1 LARDPFPAM
10 ALKVFPL
17 KQANLHSL
25 LPEVGVPTYSR
36 KEVGQSICHVGVG
49 GFHRAHQAL
58 YADDLLQKGK
68 NLEWGLCGIGLL
80 PHDIRIRDVLR
91 DQDYLYTVVER
102 ELGHDQA
109 RIIGSI
115 VNFLYA
121 PENRETVL
129 EKLASPDTKIV
140 SMTITEG
147 GYYLNQATGEFDDQ
161 HPDIKH
167 DLEHPEQPN
176 CSFGYLIEAL
186 NRRRQ
191 RDQPPF
197 TIMSCDNVQSNGH
210 VAQKMLLAFA
220 ELRDPAIRNWLER
233 NGAFPNSMVDR
244 ITPAT
249 TDAHREFVR
258 EKFGIDD
265 AWPVVPE
272 AFRQWVIEDHFL
284 HGRPAWE
291 DAGAE
296 MTSDV
301 LPYEKMKM
309 RLLNASHQT
318 MCYIGM
324 LVGHEYADEAMGDA
338 EIVRFVQRMM
348 DEEVT
353 PILDPVPGID
363 LEDYKRTLIRRF
375 SNPAIKDTLLRLAT
389 EGSARIPKFVLPSI
403 VESLSSGT
411 PNRLLIFTV
420 ATWFRYLTG
429 TDDRG
434 RELPIIDPLKDRLQE
449 RARRGKEDPGPLL
462 EISELF
468 PAALTQSSVFV
479 NALSEAMRYLYG
491 EGARA
496 ALTRYV
502 GA

>member
-1 LARDPFPAM
+1 MHFDQGGATGLVLTLWLTDIRHNPLPAM
-10 ALKVFPL
+10 PLNVFPL
-17 KQANLHSL
+17 KAANLKSFP
-25 LPEVGVPTYSR
+25 PEVGKPTYNR

-49 GFHRAHQAL
+49 GFHRAHQAV
-58 YADDLLQKGK
+58 YADDLLQQGG
-68 NLEWGLCGIGLL
+68 NREWGICGIGLL

-91 DQDYLYTVVER
+91 DQDYLYAVVER
-102 ELGHDQA
+102 
-109 RIIGSI
+109 
-115 VNFLYA
+115 
-121 PENRETVL
+121 
-129 EKLASPDTKIV
+129 
-140 SMTITEG
+140 
-147 GYYLNQATGEFDDQ
+147 EFDDQ

-167 DLEHPEQPN
+167 DLEQPEQPD
-176 CSFGYLIEAL
+176 CSFGYIIEAL

-191 RDQPPF
+191 RGQPPF
-197 TIMSCDNVQSNGH
+197 TVMSCDNVQGNGD
-210 VAQKMLLAFA
+210 VAKRMLLAFA
-220 ELRDPAIRNWLER
+220 ELRDPAIRNWLEK

-249 TDAHREFVR
+249 TDAHRAFVR
-258 EKFGIDD
+258 ENFGIDD

-291 DAGAE
+291 QAGAE

-318 MCYIGM
+318 MCYIGL
-324 LVGHEYADEAMGDA
+324 LVGYEYADEAMADA
-338 EIVRFVQRMM
+338 EIVRLVQRMM

-389 EGSARIPKFVLPSI
+389 EGSARIPKFILPSI
-403 VESLSSGT
+403 VESLSAGT

-449 RARRGKEDPGPLL
+449 RARKGKENPGPLL

-468 PAALTQSSVFV
+468 PAALTESSVFV
-479 NALSEAMRYLYG
+479 NELKEALRYLYG
-491 EGARA
+491 EGAKA
-496 ALTRYV
+496 ALKRYV
-502 GA
+502 EA

>member
-1 LARDPFPAM
+1 M
-10 ALKVFPL
+10 ALNVFPL

-25 LPEVGVPTYSR
+25 PPEVGVPTYNR

-49 GFHRAHQAL
+49 GFHRAHQAV
-58 YADDLLQKGK
+58 YADDLLQIGK

-80 PHDIRIRDVLR
+80 PHDVRIRDVLR

-102 ELGHDQA
+102 ELGQDEA

-129 EKLASPDTKIV
+129 EKLASPATKIV
-140 SMTITEG
+140 SLTITEG

-167 DLEHPEQPN
+167 DLEHPEEPN

-186 NRRRQ
+186 NRRQQ
-191 RDQPPF
+191 RGQPPF

-258 EKFGIDD
+258 EKYGIDD

-272 AFRQWVIEDHFL
+272 GFRQWVIEDHFL
-284 HGRPAWE
+284 DGRPAWE
-291 DAGAE
+291 EAGAE

-324 LVGHEYADEAMGDA
+324 LVGYEYADEAMGDA

-403 VESLSSGT
+403 VDSLRSGT

-434 RELPIIDPLKDRLQE
+434 REMQIIDPLKDRLQE
-449 RARRGKEDPGPLL
+449 RARKGKEDPGPLL

-468 PAALTQSSVFV
+468 PAALTQSSVFL

>member
-1 LARDPFPAM
+1 M
-10 ALKVFPL
+10 ALNVFPL

-25 LPEVGVPTYSR
+25 PPEVGVTTYNR
-36 KEVGQSICHVGVG
+36 KEVGQSICHIGVG
-49 GFHRAHQAL
+49 GFHRAHQAV
-58 YADDLLQKGK
+58 YADDLLQKQEK
-68 NLEWGLCGIGLL
+68 QEWGLCGIGLL
-80 PHDIRIRDVLR
+80 PHDIRIRNVLR

-121 PENRETVL
+121 PENREIVL

-167 DLEHPEQPN
+167 DLEHPETPN

-191 RDQPPF
+191 RGQPPF
-197 TIMSCDNVQSNGH
+197 TIMSCDNVQSNGEIT
-210 VAQKMLLAFA
+210 KRMLLAFA
-220 ELRDPAIRNWLER
+220 ELRDPAIRNWLEGD
-233 NGAFPNSMVDR
+233 GAFPNSMVDR

-249 TDAHREFVR
+249 TDAHRQFVR

-291 DAGAE
+291 EAGAE

-324 LVGHEYADEAMGDA
+324 LVGYEYADEAMGDA

-363 LEDYKRTLIRRF
+363 LADYKQTLIRRF
-375 SNPAIKDTLLRLAT
+375 SNPAIKDTLIRLAT

-403 VESLSSGT
+403 VDSLSSGT

-434 RELPIIDPLKDRLQE
+434 HELQIIDPLKDRLQE
-449 RARRGKEDPGPLL
+449 RARKGKEDPGPLL

-468 PAALTQSSVFV
+468 PVALTQSSVFL
-479 NALSEAMRYLYG
+479 NSLTEAMRYLYG

>member
-1 LARDPFPAM
+1 M

-17 KQANLHSL
+17 RQANLHSL
-25 LPEVGVPTYSR
+25 PPEVGVPTYNR

-49 GFHRAHQAL
+49 GFHRAHQAV

-80 PHDIRIRDVLR
+80 PHDSRIRDVLQ

-129 EKLASPDTKIV
+129 QKLASPETKIV

-167 DLEHPEQPN
+167 DLEHPEEPN

-191 RDQPPF
+191 RGQPPF

-210 VAQKMLLAFA
+210 VSQKMLMAFA
-220 ELRDPAIRNWLER
+220 ELRDPTIRNWLER

-272 AFRQWVIEDHFL
+272 GFRQWVIEDHFL

-291 DAGAE
+291 EAGAE

-318 MCYIGM
+318 
-324 LVGHEYADEAMGDA
+324 
-338 EIVRFVQRMM
+338 
-348 DEEVT
+348 
-353 PILDPVPGID
+353 
-363 LEDYKRTLIRRF
+363 
-375 SNPAIKDTLLRLAT
+375 
-389 EGSARIPKFVLPSI
+389 
-403 VESLSSGT
+403 
-411 PNRLLIFTV
+411 
-420 ATWFRYLTG
+420 
-429 TDDRG
+429 
-434 RELPIIDPLKDRLQE
+434 
-449 RARRGKEDPGPLL
+449 
-462 EISELF
+462 
-468 PAALTQSSVFV
+468 
-479 NALSEAMRYLYG
+479 
-491 EGARA
+491 
-496 ALTRYV
+496 
-502 GA
+502 

>member
-1 LARDPFPAM
+1 M
-10 ALKVFPL
+10 ALNVFPL

-25 LPEVGVPTYSR
+25 PPEVGVPTYNR

-49 GFHRAHQAL
+49 GFHRAHQAV

-80 PHDIRIRDVLR
+80 PHDVRIRDVLR

-129 EKLASPDTKIV
+129 EKLASPETKIV

-167 DLEHPEQPN
+167 DLEHPEEPS

-191 RDQPPF
+191 RGQPPF

-233 NGAFPNSMVDR
+233 DGAFPNSMVDR

-258 EKFGIDD
+258 EKYGIDD

-272 AFRQWVIEDHFL
+272 GFRQWVIEDHFL

-291 DAGAE
+291 EAGAE

-403 VESLSSGT
+403 VDSLRSGT

-434 RELPIIDPLKDRLQE
+434 REMQIIDPLKDRLQE
-449 RARRGKEDPGPLL
+449 RARKGKEDPGPLL

-468 PAALTQSSVFV
+468 PAALTQSSVFLS
-479 NALSEAMRYLYG
+479 ALSEAMRYLYG

>member
-1 LARDPFPAM
+1 M
-10 ALKVFPL
+10 ALKVTPL
-17 KQANLHSL
+17 REANLNL
-25 LPEVGVPTYSR
+25 LPPEVGVPTYNR

-49 GFHRAHQAL
+49 GFHRAHQAV
-58 YADDLLQKGK
+58 YADDLLQKRD

-80 PHDIRIRDVLR
+80 PHDVRLRDVLR

-102 ELGHDQA
+102 ELGQDQA
-109 RIIGSI
+109 RVIGSI

-121 PENRETVL
+121 PENREAVL
-129 EKLASPDTKIV
+129 EKLAAPATKIV
-140 SMTITEG
+140 SLTITEG

-167 DLEHPEQPN
+167 DLEHPDKPD

-186 NRRRQ
+186 NRRRERGQ
-191 RDQPPF
+191 SPF
-197 TIMSCDNVQSNGH
+197 TIMSCDNVQSNGEIS
-210 VAQKMLLAFA
+210 KRMLLAFA
-220 ELRDPAIRNWLER
+220 ELRDPALRNWLER

-291 DAGAE
+291 EAGAE

-324 LVGHEYADEAMGDA
+324 LVGYQYADETMGDA

-348 DEEVT
+348 DDEVT

-363 LEDYKRTLIRRF
+363 LDDYKRTLIRRF
-375 SNPAIKDTLLRLAT
+375 SNPAIKDTLVRLAT
-389 EGSARIPKFVLPSI
+389 EGSARIPKFILPSI
-403 VESLSSGT
+403 VDSLSSGT

-429 TDDRG
+429 TDDHG
-434 RELPIIDPLKDRLQE
+434 RELQIIDPLKERLKE
-449 RARRGKEDPGPLL
+449 RALKGKEDPGPLL

-468 PAALTQSSVFV
+468 PAALTQSASFL
-479 NALSEAMRYLYG
+479 NELRDAMRYLYG

>member
-1 LARDPFPAM
+1 M

-25 LPEVGVPTYSR
+25 LPEVGVPAYNR
-36 KEVGQSICHVGVG
+36 REVGQSICHVGVG
-49 GFHRAHQAL
+49 GFHRAHQAV
-58 YADDLLQKGK
+58 YADDLLQK
-68 NLEWGLCGIGLL
+68 NEQLEWGLCGIGLL

-102 ELGHDQA
+102 EIGQDQA
-109 RIIGSI
+109 RVIGSM

-121 PENRETVL
+121 PENREAVL
-129 EKLASPDTKIV
+129 EKLASPETKIV
-140 SMTITEG
+140 SLTITEG

-161 HPDIKH
+161 HPDIKR
-167 DLEHPEQPN
+167 DLEHPEAPN

-186 NRRRQ
+186 NRRRL
-191 RDQPPF
+191 RGQPPF
-197 TIMSCDNVQSNGH
+197 TIMSCDNVQSNGEIS
-210 VAQKMLLAFA
+210 KRMLLAFA
-220 ELRDPAIRNWLER
+220 ELRDPAIRNWLETK
-233 NGAFPNSMVDR
+233 GAFPNSMVDR

-272 AFRQWVIEDHFL
+272 GFRQWVIEDHFL

-291 DAGAE
+291 EVGAE
-296 MTSDV
+296 MTTDV

-324 LVGHEYADEAMGDA
+324 LLGYQYADESMGDA

-348 DEEVT
+348 AEEVT

-389 EGSARIPKFVLPSI
+389 EGSARIPKFILPSI
-403 VESLSSGT
+403 VESLSAGT

-429 TDDRG
+429 TDDNG
-434 RELPIIDPLKDRLQE
+434 RELEIIDPLKDRLQE
-449 RARRGKEDPGPLL
+449 RARKGKEDPGPLL

-468 PAALTQSSVFV
+468 PAALTQSSVFL
-479 NALSEAMRYLYG
+479 NTLSEAMRYLYG
-491 EGARA
+491 EGSRA
-496 ALTRYV
+496 ALSRYV

>member
-1 LARDPFPAM
+1 M
-10 ALKVFPL
+10 ALNVFPL
-17 KQANLHSL
+17 KEANLKSL
-25 LPEVGVPTYSR
+25 PRDVGVPTYDR
-36 KEVGQSICHVGVG
+36 KGLGQSVCHVGVG
-49 GFHRAHQAL
+49 GFHRAHQAV
-58 YADDLLQKGK
+58 YADDLLRQGGSR
-68 NLEWGLCGIGLL
+68 EWALCGIGLL
-80 PHDIRIRDVLR
+80 PHDVRLRDVLQE
-91 DQDYLYTVVER
+91 QDYLYTMVER

-121 PENRETVL
+121 PENREAVL
-129 EKLASPDTKIV
+129 EKMASPETKIV
-140 SMTITEG
+140 SLTITEG
-147 GYYLNQATGEFDDQ
+147 GYYLNQATGEFDAQ
-161 HPDIKH
+161 HPDIQR
-167 DLEHPEQPN
+167 DLEHPGEPN

-191 RDQPPF
+191 RGQAPF
-197 TIMSCDNVQSNGH
+197 TVMSCDNVQSNGD
-210 VAQKMLLAFA
+210 VAKRMLLAFA
-220 ELRDPAIRNWLER
+220 ELRDPVIRNWLEQD
-233 NGAFPNSMVDR
+233 GTFPNSMVDR

-258 EKFGIDD
+258 QNFGIDD

-291 DAGAE
+291 NAGAE
-296 MTSDV
+296 MTSNV

-318 MCYIGM
+318 MCYIGL
-324 LVGHEYADEAMGDA
+324 LVGYQYADEAMGDA
-338 EIVRFVQRMM
+338 QIVRFVQRMM

-389 EGSARIPKFVLPSI
+389 EGSARIPKFILPSI
-403 VESLSSGT
+403 VDSLRAGT

-429 TDDRG
+429 SDDRG
-434 RELPIIDPLKDRLQE
+434 QELEIIDPLKNRLREAAQK
-449 RARRGKEDPGPLL
+449 GKENPGPLL
-462 EISELF
+462 EIAELF
-468 PAALTQSSVFV
+468 PSELTQSSAFLKE
-479 NALSEAMRYLYG
+479 LSEAMRYLYG
-491 EGARA
+491 EGSRA